1 MKQLETFTLK
11 LDKKRKMP
19 VEVLVDSESTIILLD
34 CSCCEEF
41 VSSRLPGGVL
51 IPIASALKIF
61 FEERGMRNTSVNV
74 DGVTMQRTY
83 KGVIEKTDLA
93 DMTKVLE
100 QAVSKFTKK
109 RKSR

>member
-1 MKQLETFTLK
+1 MKKLETFTLK

-61 FEERGMRNTSVNV
+61 FEDRGMRNTSVNV
-74 DGVTMQRTY
+74 DGATMQRTY
-83 KGVIEKTDLA
+83 KGVVEKSDLTD
-93 DMTKVLE
+93 MSKVLE
-100 QAVSKFTKK
+100 EAVSKFTKK
-109 RKSR
+109 RKFR